1 MRKFITLA
9 VVVAV
14 LAACAVAI
22 VALNGRKN
30 RKSAATFETDAA
42 PLATNTGGKRVP
54 VVVELFTSEG
64 CSSCPPA
71 DDVLARLEREQP
83 VAGAEVIALS
93 QHVDYWNYL
102 GWSDP
107 YSSHDFSERQGEYAG
122 VFGNSDV
129 YTPQMIV
136 DGHTEFP
143 GSNNGKALDAITEA
157 AREPKADVTIARAAD
172 STNADST
179 DTDRALQLDVR
190 VLKLPKL
197 TDGDT
202 ADVLLAVTEDNLASD
217 VARGENAGHKLT
229 HIGVVRALSKIGYV
243 GADTPPFSATPAVTL
258 DKGWRRENLR
268 AVVFLQEHTSKRVVG
283 AASIKLFG

>member
-1 MRKFITLA
+1 MRKFLALA
-9 VVVAV
+9 VVAGV
-14 LAACAVAI
+14 LVVCAVAI
-22 VALNGRKN
+22 GALNARKN
-30 RKSAATFETDAA
+30 HKPAA
-42 PLATNTGGKRVP
+42 PDLKPSASATSSPSNAEGVRAP

-71 DDVLARLEREQP
+71 DAVLARLEREQP

-93 QHVDYWNYL
+93 QHVDYWNQL

-107 YSSHDFSERQGEYAG
+107 FSSHEFSERQGEYAG
-122 VFGNSDV
+122 VFGNDGV

-136 DGHTEFP
+136 DGRAEFP
-143 GSNNGKALDAITEA
+143 GGNSGKALDTISQA
-157 AREPKADVTIARAAD
+157 AREPKADVRLTRAAPD
-172 STNADST
+172 SDEGL
-179 DTDRALQLDVR
+179 RLDVR

-202 ADVLLAVTEDNLASD
+202 ADVMLAVTEDGLASD

-229 HIGVVRALSKIGYV
+229 HTGVVRSLTKIGYV
-243 GADTPPFSATPAVTL
+243 GADTPPFSAAPSVAL

-268 AVVFLQEHTSKRVVG
+268 AIVFLQEHTSRHVVG
-283 AASIKLFG
+283 AASIRLFG